1 MLKDERLL
9 TIRNLVDRK
18 GIVTVNEIGESLGV
32 STMTVRRDLEE
43 LADQKELV
51 RIHGGAQSTNFKPL
65 TELSRNEKRSIHVNE
80 KRKIAATIAALIIP
94 GDTIYIGPGTTNE
107 MIAQYLKKPDVR
119 IITNSLPVFQSFQ
132 DRADFFSLQL
142 IGGRL
147 RARSGAFIG
156 SLANEMLAHL
166 TTTKA
171 FISVNGIA
179 DNHISNASPE
189 EGQTQRIALDNAGMK
204 LVVADHFKLNRQDF
218 YSFYDLDQ
226 TDGLITDPG
235 ISRDDLQH
243 YNTFTHVI
251 TIKENKNMDV
261 IIGADKD
268 GFAMKEQVKKYLE
281 DHQYRV
287 KDMTPEPA
295 EDFVDSSLAVTKELL
310 SGDAHKAIMFDRY
323 GVGSAMA
330 SNKVKGMVTAVV
342 EEENTAH
349 MTAEHNGAKAIAIG
363 TGITGYDRA
372 LVIIQRYLDT
382 EYAGGRHQIR
392 LDMLEKM
399 I

>member
-65 TELSRNEKRSIHVNE
+65 TELSRNEKRSIHE

-251 TIKENKNMDV
+251 TDKTNK
-261 IIGADKD
+261 G
-268 GFAMKEQVKKYLE
+268 E
-281 DHQYRV
+281 
-287 KDMTPEPA
+287 
-295 EDFVDSSLAVTKELL
+295 
-310 SGDAHKAIMFDRY
+310 
-323 GVGSAMA
+323 
-330 SNKVKGMVTAVV
+330 
-342 EEENTAH
+342 
-349 MTAEHNGAKAIAIG
+349 
-363 TGITGYDRA
+363 
-372 LVIIQRYLDT
+372 
-382 EYAGGRHQIR
+382 
-392 LDMLEKM
+392 
-399 I
+399 

>member
-1 MLKDERLL
+1 M
-9 TIRNLVDRK
+9 
-18 GIVTVNEIGESLGV
+18 
-32 STMTVRRDLEE
+32 
-43 LADQKELV
+43 
-51 RIHGGAQSTNFKPL
+51 
-65 TELSRNEKRSIHVNE
+65 NE

-243 YNTFTHVI
+243 YNTFPHVI
-251 TIKENKNMDV
+251 TDKTNK
-261 IIGADKD
+261 G
-268 GFAMKEQVKKYLE
+268 E
-281 DHQYRV
+281 
-287 KDMTPEPA
+287 
-295 EDFVDSSLAVTKELL
+295 
-310 SGDAHKAIMFDRY
+310 
-323 GVGSAMA
+323 
-330 SNKVKGMVTAVV
+330 
-342 EEENTAH
+342 
-349 MTAEHNGAKAIAIG
+349 
-363 TGITGYDRA
+363 
-372 LVIIQRYLDT
+372 
-382 EYAGGRHQIR
+382 
-392 LDMLEKM
+392 
-399 I
+399 

>member
-32 STMTVRRDLEE
+32 STMTVRRALEE
-43 LADQKELV
+43 LAERNELV
-51 RIHGGAQSTNFKPL
+51 RIHGGAQSTHFKPL

-80 KRKIAATIAALIIP
+80 KRKIAATIADIITS

-107 MIAQYLKKPDVR
+107 LIAQYLKKPDVR

-132 DRADFFSLQL
+132 DRADYFSLKL
-142 IGGRL
+142 IGGQL
-147 RARSGAFIG
+147 RERSGAFIG

-189 EGQTQRIALDNAGMK
+189 EGQTQRIALNNAGMK
-204 LVVADHFKLNRQDF
+204 FVAADHFKLNRQDF

-235 ISRDDLQH
+235 ISADDRQH
-243 YNTFTHVI
+243 YNTYTHVI
-251 TIKENKNMDV
+251 T
-261 IIGADKD
+261 DKT
-268 GFAMKEQVKKYLE
+268 KKGE
-281 DHQYRV
+281 
-287 KDMTPEPA
+287 
-295 EDFVDSSLAVTKELL
+295 
-310 SGDAHKAIMFDRY
+310 
-323 GVGSAMA
+323 
-330 SNKVKGMVTAVV
+330 
-342 EEENTAH
+342 
-349 MTAEHNGAKAIAIG
+349 
-363 TGITGYDRA
+363 
-372 LVIIQRYLDT
+372 
-382 EYAGGRHQIR
+382 
-392 LDMLEKM
+392 
-399 I
+399 